1 MTDDATGRNDH
12 LERHPHGGQEPG
24 DAGVQAERQE
34 EGVEAEI
41 EEEIVEAHRRE
52 LAQQGDTR
60 RGVSHRS
67 EQRSD

>member
-1 MTDDATGRNDH
+1 MTDSGEHDG

-24 DAGVQAERQE
+24 DTDVQAERQE

-52 LAQQGDTR
+52 RARQEDGS
-60 RGVSHRS
+60 GG
-67 EQRSD
+67 

>member
-1 MTDDATGRNDH
+1 MTSDVDNTGGH

-24 DAGVQAERQE
+24 DADVQAERQE

-52 LAQQGDTR
+52 LASQADTA
-60 RGVSHRS
+60 V
-67 EQRSD
+67 ESD